1 MEIYSLESN
10 SNAPV
15 SMIPIEHIEILNP
28 RDRNE
33 KVFAEIVESIR
44 TVGLKKPITVTR
56 ISNRNRPY
64 QLICGEG
71 RIQAFK
77 QLGATEIPAR
87 IIDVNKEEALIMSLV
102 ENIARRQ
109 HRAMEFLS
117 CIERLSDLGYDKH
130 AISKKTGLVPE
141 YIQGILALLK
151 NGEERLLYA
160 VEQKKIPLSVA
171 LNISKTADNNSDIQ
185 IALQEA
191 YESGDLKGHQ
201 LLQAKRVIERR
212 QLVGKN
218 LSYAPNSRTSKI
230 SANDVVKT
238 YQKEVERVQNFV
250 KRANHTQQVLAFIAG
265 AISHLRKDENFF
277 NLLRAESLDTLPQY
291 LEVQLADK

>member
-141 YIQGILALLK
+141 YIQGILTLLK

-171 LNISKTADNNSDIQ
+171 LNISKTAANNSDLQ

-191 YESGDLKGHQ
+191 YENGDLKGHQ

-218 LSYAPNSRTSKI
+218 LSYAPNSRTNKI

-291 LEVQLADK
+291 LEVQLAEK

>member
-1 MEIYSLESN
+1 MEIYSLEN
-10 SNAPV
+10 YSNAPV

-117 CIERLSDLGYDKH
+117 CIERLSDLGYDKN

-141 YIQGILALLK
+141 YIQGILTLLK
-151 NGEERLLYA
+151 HGEERLLYA

-250 KRANHTQQVLAFIAG
+250 KRAKPYSASIGIYRWCYIPFKK
-265 AISHLRKDENFF
+265 R
-277 NLLRAESLDTLPQY
+277 
-291 LEVQLADK
+291 

>member
-141 YIQGILALLK
+141 YIQGILTLLK

-291 LEVQLADK
+291 LEVQLAEK

>member
-141 YIQGILALLK
+141 YIQGILTLLK

-171 LNISKTADNNSDIQ
+171 LNISRTADNNSDIQ

-218 LSYAPNSRTSKI
+218 LSHAPNSRTSKI

-238 YQKEVERVQNFV
+238 YQKEVERLHNFV

-291 LEVQLADK
+291 LEVQLIDK

>member
-130 AISKKTGLVPE
+130 TISKKTGLVPE
-141 YIQGILALLK
+141 
-151 NGEERLLYA
+151 
-160 VEQKKIPLSVA
+160 
-171 LNISKTADNNSDIQ
+171 
-185 IALQEA
+185 
-191 YESGDLKGHQ
+191 
-201 LLQAKRVIERR
+201 
-212 QLVGKN
+212 
-218 LSYAPNSRTSKI
+218 
-230 SANDVVKT
+230 
-238 YQKEVERVQNFV
+238 
-250 KRANHTQQVLAFIAG
+250 
-265 AISHLRKDENFF
+265 
-277 NLLRAESLDTLPQY
+277 
-291 LEVQLADK
+291 

>member
-1 MEIYSLESN
+1 
-10 SNAPV
+10 
-15 SMIPIEHIEILNP
+15 
-28 RDRNE
+28 
-33 KVFAEIVESIR
+33 
-44 TVGLKKPITVTR
+44 VGLKKPITVTR

-141 YIQGILALLK
+141 YIQGILTLLK

-171 LNISKTADNNSDIQ
+171 LNISKTTDNNSDIQ

-238 YQKEVERVQNFV
+238 YQKEVERVHNFV

-291 LEVQLADK
+291 LEVQLAEK

>member
-44 TVGLKKPITVTR
+44 TVGLKKPITVTK

-141 YIQGILALLK
+141 YIQGILTLLK

-171 LNISKTADNNSDIQ
+171 LNISKTADNNSNIQ

-218 LSYAPNSRTSKI
+218 LSYALNSRTSKI

-238 YQKEVERVQNFV
+238 YQKEVERLHNFV
-250 KRANHTQQVLAFIAG
+250 KRANHTQQVLAFITG
-265 AISHLRKDENFF
+265 AISHLKKDENFF

>member
-141 YIQGILALLK
+141 YIQGILTLLK

-238 YQKEVERVQNFV
+238 YQKEVERVHNFV

-291 LEVQLADK
+291 LEVQLAEK

>member
-10 SNAPV
+10 TNAPV

-44 TVGLKKPITVTR
+44 TVGLKKPISVTR

-141 YIQGILALLK
+141 YIQGILTLLK

-160 VEQKKIPLSVA
+160 VEQKKIPLSIA

-218 LSYAPNSRTSKI
+218 LSHGPNSRTSKI
-230 SANDVVKT
+230 SAHDIVKT
-238 YQKEVERVQNFV
+238 YQKEVERVHNFV

-265 AISHLRKDENFF
+265 AISHLKKDENFF

-291 LEVQLADK
+291 LEVQLAEK

>member
-130 AISKKTGLVPE
+130 AISNKTGLVPE
-141 YIQGILALLK
+141 YIQGILTLLK

-171 LNISKTADNNSDIQ
+171 LNISKTAANNSDLQ

-191 YESGDLKGHQ
+191 YENGDLKGHQ

-218 LSYAPNSRTSKI
+218 LSCAPNSRTNKI

-291 LEVQLADK
+291 LEVQLAEK